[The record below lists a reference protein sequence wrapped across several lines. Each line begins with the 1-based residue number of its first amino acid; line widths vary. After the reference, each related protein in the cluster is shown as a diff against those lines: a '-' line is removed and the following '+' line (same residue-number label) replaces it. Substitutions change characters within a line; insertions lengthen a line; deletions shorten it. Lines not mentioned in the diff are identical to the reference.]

1 VGAIKNG
8 REETG
13 DDSRSGALTLVT
25 DEHHMEQVKSVLEH
39 MCIISCM
46 AFATE
51 VGISPASVYRIL
63 ANSLGR

>member
-8 REETG
+8 REET
-13 DDSRSGALTLVT
+13 DDASHSGALTLVT
-25 DEHHMEQVKSVLEH
+25 DEHHTEQVKSVCER

-51 VGISPASVYRIL
+51 VGISPASVYHIL

>member
-1 VGAIKNG
+1 VSVIKTD

-13 DDSRSGALTLVT
+13 DASRSGALTLVT
-25 DEHHMEQVKSVLEH
+25 DEHHMEQVKYLLEH
-39 MCIISCM
+39 MCIISCVV
-46 AFATE
+46 FATE